1 MKNSKGFYIRSAACR
16 AAEEDGKM
24 CINFKCP
31 EQEARYLFPAVEW
44 HHGGA
49 GVIAFFPANEKE
61 IEAVQNLRE
70 RLRNRTIKSKK
81 AAIEYLRQSSGD
93 FEIPYKIGKYGEF
106 FNFWGEPDGTFS
118 ISTDDPN
125 FEAIRSLLNI

>member
-1 MKNSKGFYIRSAACR
+1 MKNSKGFYIKSAACR

-24 CINFKCP
+24 CISFKCP
-31 EQEARYLFPAVEW
+31 EQEARCLFPAVEW

-61 IEAVQNLRE
+61 VEAVQNLR
-70 RLRNRTIKSKK
+70 R
-81 AAIEYLRQSSGD
+81 SSGD

-106 FNFWGEPDGTFS
+106 FKFWGKPDGSFT
-118 ISTDDPN
+118 ISSDDPN

>member
-1 MKNSKGFYIRSAACR
+1 MKNAKGFYIKSAACR
-16 AAEEDGKM
+16 AAEEDGKKS
-24 CINFKCP
+24 ITFKCP
-31 EQEARYLFPAVEW
+31 EQEARQLYPAVEW

-49 GVIAFFPANEKE
+49 GVIAFFPANDEE
-61 IEAVQNLRE
+61 EAAVQNLRE
-70 RLRNRTIKSKK
+70 RLSKRSIKSKK

-106 FNFWGEPDGTFS
+106 FNFWGEPDSSFS
-118 ISTDDPN
+118 ISSDDSN